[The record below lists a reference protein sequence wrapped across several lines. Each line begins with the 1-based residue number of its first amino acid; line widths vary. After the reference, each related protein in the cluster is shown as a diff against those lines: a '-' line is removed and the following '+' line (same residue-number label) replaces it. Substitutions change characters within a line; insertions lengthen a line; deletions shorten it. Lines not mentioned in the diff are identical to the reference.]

1 MFLGEDTHALD
12 DKGRLVMPSRYR
24 ADLADGCVVAA
35 GRRRQLNVFPLE
47 SYLAAARDLRSR
59 ERTTETEREERLF
72 FGMADQ
78 QTLDKS
84 GRLLIKPELRG
95 VASLEPGSPVVIVG
109 QFDRIEL
116 WTPAAYELQRRLSE
130 QMYFV
135 ADDEE
140 VATAS

>member
-24 ADLADGCVVAA
+24 AELGDGCVVAA

-84 GRLLIKPELRG
+84 GRLLIKPELRS
-95 VASLEPGSPVVIVG
+95 VASLDPGSPVVIVG

-116 WTPAAYELQRRLSE
+116 WTPGTYELQRRLSE
-130 QMYFV
+130 DMYFV
-135 ADDEE
+135 EEE
-140 VATAS
+140 VETAS